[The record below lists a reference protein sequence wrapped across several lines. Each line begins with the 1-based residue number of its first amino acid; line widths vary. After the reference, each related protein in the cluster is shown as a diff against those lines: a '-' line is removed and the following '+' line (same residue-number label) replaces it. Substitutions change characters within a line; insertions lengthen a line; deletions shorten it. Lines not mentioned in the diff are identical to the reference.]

1 MVRWHALQMTT
12 GICVVVSV
20 ITAVLV
26 VVTLRRIRVRNP
38 LKPER
43 GDPRNRP
50 RDSSQLGDPH
60 GAKRRCG
67 RVTPSVREDARY
79 SFHRLALSSLTS
91 RRFGRRTEAS
101 IDLRGRAI
109 MVSAGR
115 FLGNLAESLAFQLV
129 ATAHSAAELRRN

>member
-1 MVRWHALQMTT
+1 
-12 GICVVVSV
+12 
-20 ITAVLV
+20 
-26 VVTLRRIRVRNP
+26 
-38 LKPER
+38 
-43 GDPRNRP
+43 
-50 RDSSQLGDPH
+50 
-60 GAKRRCG
+60 
-67 RVTPSVREDARY
+67 
-79 SFHRLALSSLTS
+79 LTS